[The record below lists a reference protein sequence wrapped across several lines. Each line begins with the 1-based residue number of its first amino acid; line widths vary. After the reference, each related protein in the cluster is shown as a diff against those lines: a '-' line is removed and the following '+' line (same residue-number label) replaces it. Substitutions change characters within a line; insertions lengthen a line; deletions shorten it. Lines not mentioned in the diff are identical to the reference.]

1 MEKKQI
7 DLDNLT
13 KEDFIEMAKYVHS
26 MELQVQ
32 ELKTYCITLATQRN
46 SAEKKINEINESIY
60 SPVVYNT
67 TIDTEIELI
76 NPEQYRVKKQF

>member
-32 ELKTYCITLATQRN
+32 ELKAYCITLATQRN
-46 SAEKKINEINESIY
+46 SAEKKINEINASIY
-60 SPVVYNT
+60 EPLVYNT
-67 TIDTEIELI
+67 AIDTEIELI

>member
-1 MEKKQI
+1 MENKQI

-13 KEDFIEMAKYVHS
+13 KEDFIEMARYVHS

-32 ELKTYCITLATQRN
+32 ELKAYCITLATQRN

-60 SPVVYNT
+60 SPLVYNT
-67 TIDTEIELI
+67 AIDTEIELV

>member
-32 ELKTYCITLATQRN
+32 ELKAYCITLATQRN

-60 SPVVYNT
+60 SPIVYNT
-67 TIDTEIELI
+67 AIDTEIELI
-76 NPEQYRVKKQF
+76 NPEQYRDKKQF

>member
-32 ELKTYCITLATQRN
+32 ELKAYCITLATQRN

-60 SPVVYNT
+60 SPLVYNT
-67 TIDTEIELI
+67 AIDTEIELV

>member
-13 KEDFIEMAKYVHS
+13 KEDFIEMARYVHS

-60 SPVVYNT
+60 SPLVYNT
-67 TIDTEIELI
+67 AIDTEIELV

>member
-1 MEKKQI
+1 MENKQI

-13 KEDFIEMAKYVHS
+13 KEDFIEMARYVHS

-32 ELKTYCITLATQRN
+32 ELKAYCITLATQRN

-60 SPVVYNT
+60 SPIVYNT
-67 TIDTEIELI
+67 AIDTEIELI
-76 NPEQYRVKKQF
+76 NPEQYRDKKQF

>member
-1 MEKKQI
+1 MENKQI

-32 ELKTYCITLATQRN
+32 ELKAYCITLATQRN

-60 SPVVYNT
+60 SPLVYNT
-67 TIDTEIELI
+67 AIDTEIELV
-76 NPEQYRVKKQF
+76 NPEQYRIKKQF

>member
-13 KEDFIEMAKYVHS
+13 KEDFIEMARYVHS

-60 SPVVYNT
+60 SPLVYNT
-67 TIDTEIELI
+67 AIDTEIELV
-76 NPEQYRVKKQF
+76 NPEQYRVKNQF

>member
-32 ELKTYCITLATQRN
+32 ELKAYCITLATQRN

-60 SPVVYNT
+60 SPIVYNT
-67 TIDTEIELI
+67 AIDTEIELI

>member
-32 ELKTYCITLATQRN
+32 ELKAYCITLATQRN

-60 SPVVYNT
+60 SPIVYNT
-67 TIDTEIELI
+67 AIDTEIELI
-76 NPEQYRVKKQF
+76 NPEQYRVKNQF